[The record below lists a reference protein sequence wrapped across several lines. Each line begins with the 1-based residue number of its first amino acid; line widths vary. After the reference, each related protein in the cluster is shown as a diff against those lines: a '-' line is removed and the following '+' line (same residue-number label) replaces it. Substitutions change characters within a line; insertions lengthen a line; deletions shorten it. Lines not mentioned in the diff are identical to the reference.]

1 MLVVDAIGGAADTL
15 PPILRNNPL
24 LAVLVA
30 GLALAAIV
38 AGVVA
43 LLRYRRTAGQRFKQ
57 ALAPLDS
64 LAVLM
69 HPDPDPDAM
78 ASALAAMEVAES
90 VDTAAT
96 IYYSGQIRRPENRAF
111 RTVIEAGVEFERVEH
126 ARALASEAVVLVDH
140 NEPRGFNRAE
150 SIEPYAVVD
159 HHPGDGTGTAFTD
172 VRTDSGACASI
183 FTEYLEDLGWQPYDG
198 DSETRPEK
206 PLSAELSTGLLYGI
220 LSDTNYFSTGCSDA
234 DLESA
239 VSLYSAVN
247 GDLLE
252 RIANPQVDP
261 EILDVKSRAI
271 SNREVRNA
279 FAVSDVGTVS
289 NGDAVPEAA
298 DELLRLEG
306 VTALVVVADKDG
318 TLRMSGR
325 STDDRVHMGNALEA
339 AVDDVPMGS
348 AGGHSRMGGGNVSLA
363 HLNGGDT
370 GELITGADGGTELT
384 RERFKERLFDAM
396 RGDI

>member
-1 MLVVDAIGGAADTL
+1 MFVVDAIGGAADVL
-15 PPILRNNPL
+15 PPVLRNNPL
-24 LAVLVA
+24 LAVVLA
-30 GLALAAIV
+30 GFVVAAIV

-43 LLRYRRTAGQRFKQ
+43 LLRYRRTQGEWFERS
-57 ALAPLDS
+57 LAPLDS
-64 LAVLM
+64 VAVLM

-78 ASALAAMEVAES
+78 GSALAVRELAED
-90 VDTAAT
+90 VDTDAT
-96 IYYSGQIRRPENRAF
+96 VYYSGQIRRPENRAF
-111 RTVIEAGVEFERVEH
+111 QTVIDVEFERIEH
-126 ARALASEAVVLVDH
+126 AKGLAGEAVVLVDH

-150 SIEPYAVVD
+150 RIEPHAVVD
-159 HHPGDGTGTAFTD
+159 HHPGGGTGTAFTD
-172 VRTDSGACASI
+172 VRTDAGACVSI
-183 FTEYLEDLGWQPYDG
+183 FAEYLDDLGWEPYDG
-198 DSETRPEK
+198 DSDERPAK
-206 PLSAELSTGLLYGI
+206 PLSQALSTGLLYGI
-220 LSDTNYFSTGCSDA
+220 LSDTNYFSSGCSDA
-234 DLESA
+234 DLEAA
-239 VSLYSAVN
+239 VHLYSAV
-247 GDLLE
+247 DEAMLE

-306 VTALVVVADKDG
+306 VTAVVVVADRNG

-325 STDDRVHMGNALEA
+325 STDDRVHMGNALAA
-339 AVDDVPMGS
+339 AVEDVPMGS
-348 AGGHSRMGGGNVSLA
+348 AGGHSRMGGGNLSLD
-363 HLNGGDT
+363 HLVGKDT
-370 GELITGADGGTELT
+370 GELLAGADGGTELT

>member
-1 MLVVDAIGGAADTL
+1 MLVVDAIGGATDAL
-15 PPILRNNPL
+15 PPVLRDNPL

-30 GLALAAIV
+30 ALVIV
-38 AGVVA
+38 AVA
-43 LLRYRRTAGQRFKQ
+43 AGIVGLLRYLRTDGEWFER
-57 ALAPLDS
+57 ALTSVDS
-64 LAVLM
+64 VAVLM

-78 ASALAAMEVAES
+78 CSALAAVEIAEA
-90 VDTAAT
+90 VDTDAT

-111 RTVIEAGVEFERVEH
+111 QTVIDVEFERIDH
-126 ARALASEAVVLVDH
+126 AKEIASEPVVLVDH

-172 VRTDSGACASI
+172 VRTGFGACASI
-183 FTEYLEDLGWQPYDG
+183 FTEYLDGLGWQPYDDD
-198 DSETRPEK
+198 DSTARPERA
-206 PLSAELSTGLLYGI
+206 LSTDLSTGLLYGI
-220 LSDTNYFSTGCSDA
+220 LSDTNYFSSGCSA
-234 DLESA
+234 AELEAA
-239 VSLYSAVN
+239 VYLYNAV
-247 GDLLE
+247 DETLLE

-261 EILDVKSRAI
+261 EVLDVKSRAI

-306 VTALVVVADKDG
+306 VTAVVVVADKDG

-325 STDDRVHMGNALEA
+325 STDDRVHMGKALKA
-339 AVDDVPMGS
+339 AVEDVPMGS
-348 AGGHSRMGGGNVSLA
+348 AGGHSRMGGGNLSLS
-363 HLNGGDT
+363 HLSGSDT
-370 GELITGADGGTELT
+370 DELITGADGGTELT
-384 RERFKERLFDAM
+384 REHFKERLFDAM
-396 RGDI
+396 RGEI